1 MAVIQTILPV
11 IVIALTGY
19 IFQWKKIISSSE
31 GLTLEKVSFNIFIPS
46 LLFYGTATADFPDR
60 IEWSL
65 LAGFYIPVFIIYL
78 SAMLIGK
85 IFFSYKPAQL
95 SVFGMGASYSNI
107 TIVGIPLCLQL
118 FGGEAFLP
126 LFIIISIHNILLFG
140 FGIIVA
146 ESKRDSTS
154 TIIRHIFQIF
164 KSFLKNPLTCSLVAG
179 ISINILNISIYPP
192 LLNAVNLMSQAA
204 IPMSLFS
211 LGGALTRYKI
221 SGELSA
227 PIVLLLLKL
236 IALPS
241 LVWFF
246 VFHLF
251 EINEIWAGTAVIL
264 ASTPVGISPYIFSRR
279 YQACESQIA
288 SAVVLTSALSVVT
301 ASLFILL
308 IYR

>member
-1 MAVIQTILPV
+1 MQVIQTILPV
-11 IVIALTGY
+11 AAIALTGY
-19 IFQWKKIISSSE
+19 FFLWKNIITSAE
-31 GLTLEKVSFNIFIPS
+31 GLTLEKISFNIFIPC
-46 LLFYGTATADFPDR
+46 LLFYGTATANFPDH

-65 LAGFYIPVFIIYL
+65 LAGFYVPVFIIYL
-78 SAMLIGK
+78 SALLIGK
-85 IFFSYKPAQL
+85 MLFSYNLVQL

-118 FGGEAFLP
+118 FGDEAFLP

-154 TIIRHIFQIF
+154 TIIRHGFQIF

-179 ISINILNISIYPP
+179 ICINILNISIYSP
-192 LLNAVNLMSQAA
+192 LMNAVNLMSQAA

-221 SGELSA
+221 SGDIGA
-227 PIVLLLLKL
+227 PIVLLVLKL
-236 IALPS
+236 VLLPT
-241 LVWFF
+241 LVWFC

-251 EINEIWAGTAVIL
+251 EINTIWAGTAVML

-279 YQACESQIA
+279 YQACEKQIA
-288 SAVVLTSALSVVT
+288 SAVVLSSAISVVT
-301 ASLFILL
+301 ASIFILL
-308 IYR
+308 LS